1 MARRQKAE
9 KAENHERWLV
19 TYADMITL
27 LMVFF
32 IVLYAGSIADKQK
45 FNQLATSLSDAFN
58 PDVMKSVKGS
68 KPIEGG
74 LTPIAMVDAIKKNIE
89 AAGGEG
95 VQGASASNPTATA
108 GGLGGMSVIAN
119 SEGVLISMWGNLL
132 FESGKANL
140 RDEAID
146 SLQTVIGLLKESTMN
161 LRVEGHTDD
170 VPISTP
176 QYPSNWELS
185 TARATSVVR
194 YLIDQGVA
202 PNRLQV
208 AGYASTKQ
216 VVPNDSREHRAQNRR
231 VDIQILYPGLGAPP
245 VDTGSRSS
253 KAAATQDAGNAKPA
267 ASPAAKSAPKAG
279 GH

>member
-95 VQGASASNPTATA
+95 AQGASASTPTA

-119 SEGVLISMWGNLL
+119 SEGVLDR
-132 FESGKANL
+132 K
-140 RDEAID
+140 
-146 SLQTVIGLLKESTMN
+146 STRLNSNHVALSRM
-161 LRVEGHTDD
+161 
-170 VPISTP
+170 
-176 QYPSNWELS
+176 PS
-185 TARATSVVR
+185 
-194 YLIDQGVA
+194 
-202 PNRLQV
+202 
-208 AGYASTKQ
+208 
-216 VVPNDSREHRAQNRR
+216 
-231 VDIQILYPGLGAPP
+231 
-245 VDTGSRSS
+245 
-253 KAAATQDAGNAKPA
+253 
-267 ASPAAKSAPKAG
+267 SA
-279 GH
+279 